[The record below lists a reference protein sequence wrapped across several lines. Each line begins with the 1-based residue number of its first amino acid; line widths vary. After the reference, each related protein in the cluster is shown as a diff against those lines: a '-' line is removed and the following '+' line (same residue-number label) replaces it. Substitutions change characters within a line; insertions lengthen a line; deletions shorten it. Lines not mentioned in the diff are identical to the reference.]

1 MGETE
6 KRYTKDPIGYI
17 ADTPAWGARMI
28 FAARIGDNIFYVTYL
43 G

>member
-6 KRYTKDPIGYI
+6 KRYTKDPI